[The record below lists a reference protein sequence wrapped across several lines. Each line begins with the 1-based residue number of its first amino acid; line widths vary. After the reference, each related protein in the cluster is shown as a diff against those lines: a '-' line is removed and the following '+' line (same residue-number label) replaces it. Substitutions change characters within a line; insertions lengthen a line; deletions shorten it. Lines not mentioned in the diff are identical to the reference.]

1 MLEKLKEQV
10 LEANLGLP
18 QHHLVTFTWGNV
30 SGIDR
35 DSGLV
40 VIKPSGVEYERLK
53 VGDLV
58 VVDLEG
64 KVVEGHLKPSSDT
77 STHIVLYKNFKDIG
91 GIVHT
96 HSPWATI
103 WSQATKELPA
113 LGTTQADTF
122 YGSVPCT
129 RSLTEEE
136 IKGDYERETGNVI
149 VETFYKNGI
158 NPNEIPS
165 VLVSSHG
172 PFAWGKNAK
181 DALHHAV
188 ILEEVCKMAYYT
200 LNLNPAIPSMDQHLL
215 DKHYLRKHGAYAYYG
230 QN

>member
-1 MLEKLKEQV
+1 
-10 LEANLGLP
+10 
-18 QHHLVTFTWGNV
+18 
-30 SGIDR
+30 
-35 DSGLV
+35 
-40 VIKPSGVEYERLK
+40 
-53 VGDLV
+53 
-58 VVDLEG
+58 
-64 KVVEGHLKPSSDT
+64 

-158 NPNEIPS
+158 NPN
-165 VLVSSHG
+165 
-172 PFAWGKNAK
+172 
-181 DALHHAV
+181 
-188 ILEEVCKMAYYT
+188 
-200 LNLNPAIPSMDQHLL
+200 
-215 DKHYLRKHGAYAYYG
+215 
-230 QN
+230 

>member
-1 MLEKLKEQV
+1 
-10 LEANLGLP
+10 
-18 QHHLVTFTWGNV
+18 
-30 SGIDR
+30 
-35 DSGLV
+35 
-40 VIKPSGVEYERLK
+40 
-53 VGDLV
+53 
-58 VVDLEG
+58 
-64 KVVEGHLKPSSDT
+64 
-77 STHIVLYKNFKDIG
+77 
-91 GIVHT
+91 
-96 HSPWATI
+96 
-103 WSQATKELPA
+103 LPA

-181 DALHHAV
+181 EALHHAV
-188 ILEEVCKMAYYT
+188 ILEEVCKMAYHT
-200 LNLNPAIPSMDQHLL
+200 LNLNPTISSMDQHLL